1 MSDFSQIA
9 TELRG
14 LVIKMLAEAGSGHSA
29 GAIDLADIFAT
40 IYFSDLFQL
49 NPQKPIDPERDRI
62 ILSGG
67 HTCPILYATLAHKG
81 YFPESELDT
90 LRQFGSRLQ
99 GHQYKNFGKPQPN
112 FPTNLPGVEN
122 TGGSLGQGL
131 SFAVGV
137 AEALRRKWKTKQLA
151 RLPKVVCLCGDGEL
165 QEGQVWEAF
174 MAASKLKLN
183 HLTFIIDRNGI
194 QIDGF
199 TEDVMPLEPL
209 KDKLTS
215 FGLHVIDI
223 DGHNH
228 QSIYNA
234 LSFDAAY
241 HSNPTAIIAH
251 TIPGKNIDY
260 MENQPEWHGKVPNI
274 GETVAALA
282 DLSQEEHV

>member
-1 MSDFSQIA
+1 MPDFSQIA
-9 TELRG
+9 TKLREQA
-14 LVIKMLAEAGSGHSA
+14 VKMLAQAGSGHTA
-29 GAIDLADIFAT
+29 GAIDLADIFAA

-49 NPQKPIDPERDRI
+49 NPHKPQDPERDRI

-67 HTCPILYATLAHKG
+67 HTCPILYAALSLKG

-99 GHQYKNFGKPQPN
+99 GHQYKNFGKPQRSQPH
-112 FPTNLPGVEN
+112 NLPGIEN
-122 TGGSLGQGL
+122 TGGSLSQGISL
-131 SFAVGV
+131 AVGL
-137 AEALRRKWKTKQLA
+137 AEAVRRKWQAKQLA
-151 RLPKVVCLCGDGEL
+151 RLPKVICVCGDGEL
-165 QEGQVWEAF
+165 EEGQVWEAF

-209 KDKLTS
+209 KDKLSS
-215 FGLHVIDI
+215 FGLQVIDI
-223 DGHNH
+223 DGHNY

-241 HSNPTAIIAH
+241 HSQPTAIIAH
-251 TIPGKNIDY
+251 TIPGKDIEF
-260 MENQPEWHGKVPNI
+260 MENRPEWHGRTPNI
-274 GETVAALA
+274 GETVAALK